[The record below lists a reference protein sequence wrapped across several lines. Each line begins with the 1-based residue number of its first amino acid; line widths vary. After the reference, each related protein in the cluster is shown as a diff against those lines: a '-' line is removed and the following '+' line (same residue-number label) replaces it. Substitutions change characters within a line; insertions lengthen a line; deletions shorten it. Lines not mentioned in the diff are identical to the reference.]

1 MPSRSTCDAMISVC
15 HTILS
20 DLDRSTPI
28 CGVFL
33 DLKKAFDSVSH
44 TSLLSQL
51 FSINLPN
58 HICHWLASYLS
69 GRTQSVRVGKSVSS
83 SQPVLSGVPQGS
95 ILGPLLF
102 IFYINDIVTLNP
114 HFSLNLFLYAD
125 DMLLLHPLNHTA
137 DIATINS
144 LLSDIHCWLSSRSL
158 NINLQKS
165 KFMIFSLRPQSF
177 FDSLPPVQ
185 ISNILL
191 DRVYSYKYLG
201 LSFQPNLS
209 WSSHIHNIRMKA
221 RKRLGLIYRHFYH
234 HCPSSTLLTLYKMLV
249 RPILE
254 YGAAIWDPPSLTA
267 KSSLESVQ
275 HFALKMASKSWASS
289 YPSLLSQFAIK
300 PLEQRRNIC
309 KASSLFKLKFGFSH
323 SINCPLISPSPPLHF
338 SRNYN
343 RHDFAPIF
351 CKSAT
356 YMNSFYPTSIKL
368 WNSLP
373 SCIKSTDSFS
383 LFKSKLFTI
392 F

>member
-1 MPSRSTCDAMISVC
+1 
-15 HTILS
+15 
-20 DLDRSTPI
+20 
-28 CGVFL
+28 
-33 DLKKAFDSVSH
+33 
-44 TSLLSQL
+44 
-51 FSINLPN
+51 
-58 HICHWLASYLS
+58 
-69 GRTQSVRVGKSVSS
+69 
-83 SQPVLSGVPQGS
+83 
-95 ILGPLLF
+95 
-102 IFYINDIVTLNP
+102 
-114 HFSLNLFLYAD
+114 
-125 DMLLLHPLNHTA
+125 MLLLHPLNHAA

-185 ISNILL
+185 IINIPL

-201 LSFQPNLS
+201 LTFQPNLS

-221 RKRLGLIYRHFYH
+221 RKRLGLIYRH
-234 HCPSSTLLTLYKMLV
+234 LTLYKILV

-267 KSSLESVQ
+267 ISSLESVQ
-275 HFALKMASKSWASS
+275 HFAFKMASKSWASS

-300 PLEQRRNIC
+300 PLEQRRKIC

-383 LFKSKLFTI
+383 LFKSRLFTT